1 MADKFLKVEVEQP
14 ANAKLPKRVSYSQMA
29 LFQQCG
35 LKYFFS
41 YIDNWRE
48 PPTAALAG
56 GSITHDVIERLY
68 RLPSEQR
75 TLPAAIEILREYG
88 PKFLQQSEYLKFADD
103 LKMKHSVREAVE
115 NLFALETPTELVVQ
129 PEHLEMEL
137 NIEINGVN
145 FFGKVDRFT
154 QDGINRVTDY
164 KTGKSPGKF
173 VDDKLAQP
181 YLYALAYKE
190 QYDIDVDEVE
200 LIFLNAKE
208 VVRRPADWGLVTK
221 VGDSLAVMRA
231 ESEASISNSAWDAK
245 VSKLCDYCAFSQ
257 VCPARNPDATIP
269 GGTDCD
275 TKLASAGLLHK

>member
-1 MADKFLKVEVEQP
+1 MAEKFLKVEVVQP
-14 ANAKLPKRVSYSQMA
+14 ANAKLPKRVSFSQMS

-41 YIDNWRE
+41 YIDSWRE

-68 RLPSEQR
+68 RLPNEER
-75 TLPAAIEILREYG
+75 TLPKAMEILREHG
-88 PKFLQQSEYLKFADD
+88 PKFLQQTEYKKFAEDNQ
-103 LKMKHSVREAVE
+103 MKHSVKDAIEGLFKVE
-115 NLFALETPTELVVQ
+115 DPTALTVQ

-137 NIEINGVN
+137 SVEINGVN

-154 QDGINRVTDY
+154 QDGVNRVTDY

-173 VDDKLAQP
+173 VDGKLAQP
-181 YLYALAYKE
+181 YLYALGYKA
-190 QYDIDVDEVE
+190 QHDIDIDEVE

-221 VGDSLAVMRA
+221 VGEELAVMRA
-231 ESEASISNSAWDAK
+231 DSESSLQNSAWDAK
-245 VSKLCDYCAFSQ
+245 VSKLCDYCAFQ
-257 VCPARNPDATIP
+257 EVCAARNPDAPQP
-269 GGTDCD
+269 GSEAAAI
-275 TKLASAGLLHK
+275 KLTAAGLLHK

>member
-1 MADKFLKVEVEQP
+1 MAEKFLKVEVVQP
-14 ANAKLPKRVSYSQMA
+14 ANAKLPKRVSFSQMS

-41 YIDNWRE
+41 YIDSWRE

-68 RLPSEQR
+68 RLPNEER
-75 TLPAAIEILREYG
+75 TLPKAMEILREHG
-88 PKFLQQSEYLKFADD
+88 PKFLQQTEYKKFAEDNQ
-103 LKMKHSVREAVE
+103 MKHSVKDAIEGLFKVE
-115 NLFALETPTELVVQ
+115 DPTALTVQ

-137 NIEINGVN
+137 SVEINGVN

-154 QDGINRVTDY
+154 QDGVNRVTDY

-173 VDDKLAQP
+173 VDGKLAQP
-181 YLYALAYKE
+181 YLYALGYKA
-190 QYDIDVDEVE
+190 QHDIDIDEVE

-221 VGDSLAVMRA
+221 VGEELAIMRA
-231 ESEASISNSAWDAK
+231 DSESSLQNSAWDAK
-245 VSKLCDYCAFSQ
+245 VSKLCDYCAFQ
-257 VCPARNPDATIP
+257 EVCAARNPDAPQP
-269 GGTDCD
+269 GSEAAAI
-275 TKLASAGLLHK
+275 KLTAAGLLHK

>member
-1 MADKFLKVEVEQP
+1 MADKFLKVDVEQP
-14 ANAKLPKRVSYSQMA
+14 PNAKLPKRVSFSQMS

-41 YIDNWRE
+41 YIDSWRE
-48 PPTAALAG
+48 PPTSALAG

-68 RLPSEQR
+68 RLPNAER
-75 TLPAAIEILREYG
+75 TLPIAMEILREYG
-88 PKFLQQSEYLKFADD
+88 PQFLQQPEYQKFAEDI
-103 LKMKHSVREAVE
+103 KMKQSVREAIE
-115 NLFALETPTELVVQ
+115 NLFAVENPTELTVQ

-137 NIEINGVN
+137 NVEINGVN

-154 QDGINRVTDY
+154 QNEVTRVTDY

-173 VDDKLAQP
+173 VDSKLVQP
-181 YLYALAYKE
+181 YLYTLGYKT
-190 QYDIDVDEVE
+190 QFDIDVDEVE

-221 VGDSLAVMRA
+221 AGEDLATMRS
-231 ESEASISNSAWDAK
+231 ESELSISNSAWDAK
-245 VSKLCDYCAFSQ
+245 VSKLCDYCAFQ
-257 VCPARNPDATIP
+257 EVCPARNPEAKIP

-275 TKLASAGLLHK
+275 TKLTAAGLLHK

>member
-14 ANAKLPKRVSYSQMA
+14 ENAKLPKRVSFSQMA

-68 RLPSEQR
+68 RLPNDER
-75 TLPAAIEILREYG
+75 TLPKAMEILREYG
-88 PKFLQQSEYLKFADD
+88 PKFLQQSEYKKFAEDN
-103 LKMKHSVREAVE
+103 KMKQNVKDAIEGLFKVE
-115 NLFALETPTELVVQ
+115 DPTELVVQ

-137 NIEINGVN
+137 NVEINGVN

-154 QDGINRVTDY
+154 QNEVTRVTDY

-181 YLYALAYKE
+181 YLYALGYKA
-190 QYDIDVDEVE
+190 QHDIDVEEVE
-200 LIFLNAKE
+200 LIFLNAHE

-221 VGDSLAVMRA
+221 VGETLAVMRA
-231 ESEASISNSAWDAK
+231 ESEASIANSAWDAK
-245 VSKLCDYCAFSQ
+245 VSKLCDYCAFQQ

-269 GGTDCD
+269 GGSDCD
-275 TKLASAGLLHK
+275 TKLSTAGLLHK

>member
-1 MADKFLKVEVEQP
+1 MAEKFLKVEVEQP
-14 ANAKLPKRVSYSQMA
+14 QNAKLPKRVSFSQMS

-41 YIDNWRE
+41 YIDSWRE

-68 RLPSEQR
+68 RLPGEER
-75 TLPAAIEILREYG
+75 TLPKAMEILREYG
-88 PKFLQQSEYLKFADD
+88 PKFLQQNEYKKFAEDN
-103 LKMKHSVREAVE
+103 KMKQNVKDAIEGLFKVE
-115 NLFALETPTELVVQ
+115 DPQGLVVK

-137 NIEINGVN
+137 NVEINGVN

-154 QDGINRVTDY
+154 QDGITRVTDY

-181 YLYALAYKE
+181 YLYALGYKA
-190 QYDIDVDEVE
+190 QHDIDVEEVE
-200 LIFLNAKE
+200 LIFLNAHE

-221 VGDSLAVMRA
+221 VGESLAVMRA
-231 ESEASISNSAWDAK
+231 DSESSIANSAWDAK
-245 VSKLCDYCAFSQ
+245 VSKLCDYCAFQQ

-269 GGTDCD
+269 GGTACD
-275 TKLASAGLLHK
+275 TKLAEAGLLHK